1 MDPRYRRQ
9 AMDRQKIEKEEKIL
23 KDDIALAEKDAMGFK
38 EEFLLF
44 LKQYQVIG
52 LAVAFVIG
60 TAATAMVNALVK
72 DIIMPVVSVLTPG
85 GQWQTA
91 VLAVGPINL
100 LAGDFLSAVLDFLI
114 IALVVFFLVKYVMK
128 GDVTKKV

>member
-1 MDPRYRRQ
+1 MDKQR
-9 AMDRQKIEKEEKIL
+9 IEKEEKIIR
-23 KDDIALAEKDAMGFK
+23 DDLAIAEKDAIGFK

-60 TAATAMVNALVK
+60 TAATGMVTALVK
-72 DIIMPVVSVLTPG
+72 DLIMPIVSVFTPG
-85 GQWQTA
+85 GQWQTS
-91 VLAVGPINL
+91 VLALGPVRFLI
-100 LAGDFLSAVLDFLI
+100 GDFVSAAFDFLI

>member
-1 MDPRYRRQ
+1 MDK
-9 AMDRQKIEKEEKIL
+9 QKIEAEEKRIC
-23 KDDIALAEKDAMGFK
+23 DDIAIAEKDTMGFK

-60 TAATAMVNALVK
+60 TAATGMVNALVR
-72 DIIMPVVSVLTPG
+72 DLIMPIVSVFTPG

-91 VLAVGPINL
+91 VLAIGPVRFLI
-100 LAGDFLSAVLDFLI
+100 GDFVSAAFDFLI

>member
-1 MDPRYRRQ
+1 
-9 AMDRQKIEKEEKIL
+9 MDRQKIEKEEKIL